1 MPQSKEALFSKKSYG
16 YFMPKLR
23 HSSRA
28 KRNKWRGPPSA
39 AREAEVAVYAGLG
52 LEQCRSFELPAPNRH
67 ETT

>member
-1 MPQSKEALFSKKSYG
+1 MATSC
-16 YFMPKLR
+16 
-23 HSSRA
+23 
-28 KRNKWRGPPSA
+28 RNYDTAQEPNGINGGAPPSA